1 MFDRDKY
8 VKINESII
16 YTPKI
21 KEDKKLLI
29 MSDTHIHNNSSLKSM
44 DEFLQLIDKE
54 NPDFIFLVGDIVDSP
69 RILNDNEKVVT
80 SFITSLSSI
89 AKTYITLGNHELDDN
104 NYFNIQALIDY
115 FEKIN
120 KLRYI
125 NVLDN
130 KTKTEGDLLLT
141 GFTQELDIYTNN
153 KLHEDH
159 ELFRDSFL
167 SRSFKTKENK
177 YNILLTHSPES
188 IIKNMDIL
196 SKYDLFL
203 TGHYHNGLT
212 PALFDELFKNKGF
225 ISPKLKMFPEY
236 AKGLIDLN
244 NSYLLITGGVNK
256 FGVSVNKYLEYL
268 NKFYYKQFDIVNL
281 TNDEEKNN
289 TQNKFVKKL
298 KL

>member
-29 MSDTHIHNNSSLKSM
+29 MSDTHIHNNSNLKSM
-44 DEFLQLIDKE
+44 DEFLQIIDKE
-54 NPDFIFLVGDIVDSP
+54 NPDYIFLVGDIVDSP
-69 RILNDNEKVVT
+69 RILNENEKVVT

-130 KTKTEGDLLLT
+130 KTKIEGDLLLT

-167 SRSFKTKENK
+167 SRNFKNKENK

-188 IIKNMDIL
+188 IIKNLDIL

-212 PALFDELFKNKGF
+212 PALFD
-225 ISPKLKMFPEY
+225 
-236 AKGLIDLN
+236 
-244 NSYLLITGGVNK
+244 
-256 FGVSVNKYLEYL
+256 
-268 NKFYYKQFDIVNL
+268 
-281 TNDEEKNN
+281 
-289 TQNKFVKKL
+289 
-298 KL
+298 